1 MDDGRE
7 LDNRREREE
16 MEMFHVWDE
25 ARTRQ
30 QKNGL

>member
-16 MEMFHVWDE
+16 TEMFHVCNE

-30 QKNGL
+30 EKNGL